1 MLESRPPSPRKAAKA
16 ALLMVGIVAAMIV
29 VIFVGF
35 NFYHADTLQDLKA
48 GRTDQREAP
57 KSPTDLQ
64 APRDPQR

>member
-1 MLESRPPSPRKAAKA
+1 
-16 ALLMVGIVAAMIV
+16 MVGIVAAMIV